1 MYFQNSIFVLHS
13 TNLAINMSSFCRLS
27 CMKFTPPEF
36 DIAQNTM
43 LLIYG
48 QTLTWV
54 ATYYSPMILL
64 VFNIILFLTFYIKLA
79 SLKMNCSI
87 STKPWHA
94 GQSQTVFFI
103 ITFLCQCVAFATF
116 LQIVNRKPS
125 KECGPF
131 NDITHPYDV
140 VDGQIILYVLKPG
153 VAGCILAALM

>member
-1 MYFQNSIFVLHS
+1 MWSVDFFDSIQQSTSTYFY
-13 TNLAINMSSFCRLS
+13 RLS
-27 CMKFTPPEF
+27 CMNFTPPEF

-54 ATYYSPMILL
+54 AIYYSPMILL

-79 SLKMNCSI
+79 SLKFNCSI

-94 GQSQTVFFI
+94 GQSQTMFFI
-103 ITFLCQCVAFATF
+103 LTFLCQFGAFGTF
-116 LQIVNRKPS
+116 FYVIQSKEPS

-131 NDITHPYDV
+131 NDIMITHPYDV
-140 VDGQIILYVLKPG
+140 VDAQILEYVFKPG